1 MRLFADK
8 DVDAKALVNELRNAT
23 VDRFIDA
30 EKDLENITFCE
41 EQHRDPDSILNCVL
55 QRLRNDDSSSVMRSR

>member
-1 MRLFADK
+1 MSLFADK

-23 VDRFIDA
+23 VDRLTDA
-30 EKDLENITFCE
+30 ENDLENIIICE
-41 EQHRDPDSILNCVL
+41 EQHRDPDSVLNCVL